1 MLALDV
7 GQVRK
12 LLRLQD
18 LIATLEK
25 ALIDLS
31 HGDSGRT
38 ARRVLFEHAG
48 ASPRR
53 STQRSPR
60 PRKPCSVPT
69 WW

>member
-1 MLALDV
+1 MLVLDE

-48 ASPRR
+48 ASQGMGLKAVTLLP
-53 STQRSPR
+53 
-60 PRKPCSVPT
+60 
-69 WW
+69 